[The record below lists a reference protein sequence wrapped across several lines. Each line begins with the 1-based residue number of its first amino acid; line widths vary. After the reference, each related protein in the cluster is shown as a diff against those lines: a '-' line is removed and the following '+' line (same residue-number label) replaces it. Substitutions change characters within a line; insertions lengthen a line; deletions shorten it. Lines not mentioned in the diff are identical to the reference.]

1 MSRSL
6 SIMSSYLKCAAIAV
20 LLAAALVPLAQSLP
34 AHAQAPST
42 WDAGVD
48 MRSDFPAPTLT
59 APTTPQAPAAQEP
72 APPAN
77 VTVVPRTEGAG
88 EGAGTTEVNLTAL
101 LTADGQRI
109 DQGLVWRIYEPANGP
124 KGESKLL
131 ETNREPSPTINLKP
145 GDYIIN
151 AAFGRADLT
160 RTITVAPGGPT
171 AEKFVLN
178 AGGLRVKVLVDGV
191 APAAHT
197 VAYDIYSGERDQS
210 DNRTKVMG
218 QAKPNVIV
226 RLNAGIYRIVS
237 TYGDANAKVEADVNV
252 EAGKLT
258 EAAVSHSAARVTFK
272 LVTRLGGEALPDT
285 QWTVQ
290 TPEGKVVKRSVGALP
305 THILSP
311 GTYTIIAKSGT
322 RAFKRD
328 FTLAGGETA
337 QVEVLMR

>member
-1 MSRSL
+1 MSISLVSKSVSRSGRTL
-6 SIMSSYLKCAAIAV
+6 RGC
-20 LLAAALVPLAQSLP
+20 LAALLCALALSLP
-34 AHAQAPST
+34 AVAQDGDGWGPGVNVRSPFAAPS
-42 WDAGVD
+42 
-48 MRSDFPAPTLT
+48 LT
-59 APTTPQAPAAQEP
+59 DEASQ
-72 APPAN
+72 PPGQSRPSN
-77 VTVVPRTEGAG
+77 VTVVPRMGGGAEQG
-88 EGAGTTEVNLTAL
+88 PRATTSVNLIAL

-109 DQGLVWRIYEPANGP
+109 DEGLVWRIYENAGGV

-131 ETNREPSPTINLKP
+131 TTHREASPTVNLKP

-160 RTITVAPGGPT
+160 RAISVAPGGPT

-178 AGGLRVKVLVDGV
+178 AGGLRVKVLVDGA
-191 APAAHT
+191 APAVNA
-197 VAYDIYSGERDQS
+197 VRYDIYSGERDQS
-210 DNRTKVMG
+210 DNRTRVLSR
-218 QAKPNVIV
+218 AKPNTII

-290 TPEGKVVKRSVGALP
+290 TPQGEVVKRSVGALP
-305 THILSP
+305 THILAP
-311 GTYTIIAKSGT
+311 GTYTIIARSGA